1 MKKPKTLHPNPSTSP
16 HYQEKTMTII
26 TRFAPSPTGY
36 LHIGGAR
43 TALFNWLYAKNT
55 GGKFM
60 LRIEDTDKERSTE
73 PAIEAIIGGLKWLG
87 LDWDGDEIY
96 QSQRIKRHQQV
107 VQELLDNG
115 AAYYCYSSKEELE
128 AMRAKAVLEKKPYK
142 YDGTWRNRPKS
153 EAPKDV
159 APVVRL
165 KAPLEGET
173 SIDDMVQGRV
183 TVKNTEQ
190 DDMVLLRSDGTPT
203 YMLAVV
209 VDDHDMGVTD
219 IIRGDDH
226 LTNALRQKL
235 IFEAMGWQTP
245 QFAHIPLIHG
255 ADGAKLSKRHG
266 ALGVE
271 TYRDMGYLPEAMRNY
286 LLRLGWSHGDD
297 EIISTKQAIEWF
309 NVGSIGK
316 SPSRFDFNKLNNLN
330 GYYIREAEDVRL
342 LEIIKPLVAAKL
354 PSALA
359 SGQGE
364 GLSQNT
370 TATLWQGE
378 RGLAELTKLRIL
390 KGMNGLKQ
398 RAKLLTELADSA
410 MFYALDH
417 IENFTEKAL
426 ESLNE
431 EGKGILR
438 IVISE
443 LEKICNWEHGN
454 LELVLREISE
464 KQAIKLGNLIA
475 PIRAAI
481 TGSHNSPSM
490 FEAMEILGKDETLKR
505 LKSV

>member
-1 MKKPKTLHPNPSTSP
+1 
-16 HYQEKTMTII
+16 MTII
-26 TRFAPSPTGY
+26 TRFAPSPTGF

-43 TALFNWLYAKNT
+43 TALFNWLYAKST

-73 PAIEAIIGGLKWLG
+73 PAIEAILGGLKWLG
-87 LDWDGDEIY
+87 LNWDDEEIY
-96 QSQRIKRHQQV
+96 QSQRIKRHQEV
-107 VQELLDNG
+107 VQELLDKG

-142 YDGTWRNRPKS
+142 YDGTWRNRPAS
-153 EAPKDV
+153 DAPSDIK
-159 APVVRL
+159 PVVRL

-173 SIDDMVQGRV
+173 SITDMVQGKV

-190 DDMVLLRSDGTPT
+190 DDMVLLRSDGSPT

-209 VDDHDMGVTD
+209 VDDHDMGITD

-235 IFEAMGWQTP
+235 IFDAMGWQTP
-245 QFAHIPLIHG
+245 KFAHIPLIHG

-297 EIISTKQAIEWF
+297 EIISTGQAIEWF

-330 GYYIREAEDVRL
+330 GYYIREAEDARL
-342 LEIIKPLVAAKL
+342 LEIIKPILEEKL
-354 PSALA
+354 CRNLLPLAL
-359 SGQGE
+359 
-364 GLSQNT
+364 N
-370 TATLWQGE
+370 
-378 RGLAELTKLRIL
+378 RIL

-398 RAKLLTELADSA
+398 RAKLVTELADSA

-426 ESLNE
+426 ESLND

-438 IVISE
+438 LVTNE
-443 LEKICNWEHGN
+443 LEKIGNWEHGN
-454 LELVLREISE
+454 LELLLREISE
-464 KQAIKLGNLIA
+464 KENIKLGNLIA
-475 PIRAAI
+475 PVRAAI

-505 LKSV
+505 LKAI

>member
-1 MKKPKTLHPNPSTSP
+1 
-16 HYQEKTMTII
+16 MTII

-55 GGKFM
+55 GGKFL

-73 PAIEAIIGGLKWLG
+73 PAIEAILNGMKWLG
-87 LDWDGDEIY
+87 LDWDGVEIY
-96 QSQRIKRHQQV
+96 QSQNIKRHQEV
-107 VQELLDNG
+107 VQQLLDKG

-128 AMRAKAVLEKKPYK
+128 EMRAKAVAEKRPYK
-142 YDGTWRNRPKS
+142 YDGTWRNHPAS
-153 EAPKDV
+153 EAPKDIK
-159 APVVRL
+159 PVVRL

-173 SIDDMVQGRV
+173 VIEDMVQGRV
-183 TVKNTEQ
+183 VVRNTEQ

-209 VDDHDMGVTD
+209 VDDHDMGITD

-226 LTNALRQKL
+226 LTNATRQKL
-235 IFEAMGWQTP
+235 IYDALEWQTP
-245 QFAHIPLIHG
+245 KFAHIPLIHG

-271 TYRDMGYLPEAMRNY
+271 AYRDMGYLPEAMRNY

-297 EIISTKQAIEWF
+297 EIISTDQAIEWF

-330 GYYIREAEDVRL
+330 GHYIREAEDSRLFEIITPL
-342 LEIIKPLVAAKL
+342 LEEKIGQKL
-354 PSALA
+354 S
-359 SGQGE
+359 E
-364 GLSQNT
+364 LSKT
-370 TATLWQGE
+370 S
-378 RGLAELTKLRIL
+378 IL

-398 RAKLLTELADSA
+398 RAKLLTELSESA
-410 MFYALDH
+410 VFYAVDH
-417 IENFTEKAL
+417 IGSFTDKAL
-426 ESLNE
+426 ESLND
-431 EGKGILR
+431 EGKR
-438 IVISE
+438 IITLIVAE
-443 LEKICNWEHGN
+443 LETIGNWEHDN
-454 LELVLREISE
+454 IEMVLREVSE
-464 KQAIKLGNLIA
+464 KENIKLGNLMA
-475 PIRAAI
+475 PLRAAI

-490 FEAMEILGKDETLKR
+490 FEAMEILGKEEALKR